1 MASYYLF
8 ITKYTKNFLHV
19 LVSSVEVLKKICSV
33 IEKMNL
39 CEGNDE
45 DFLVEMIKRKGGVVR
60 NGEVVT
66 SYLDMIT
73 I

>member
-1 MASYYLF
+1 MASYYLL
-8 ITKYTKNFLHV
+8 ITKYKELPV
-19 LVSSVEVLKKICSV
+19 LVSSVEILKKICSA
-33 IEKMNL
+33 IEQ

-66 SYLDMIT
+66 SYLDMQGFI
-73 I
+73 